1 MYRQS
6 EFLITKNLFNM
17 TTKSKKYATMTASGA
32 TIVTAKSKKEA
43 AAKLQVSVKDVY
55 LYA

>member
-1 MYRQS
+1 
-6 EFLITKNLFNM
+6 M
-17 TTKSKKYATMTASGA
+17 TTTKKYATMTSSGA